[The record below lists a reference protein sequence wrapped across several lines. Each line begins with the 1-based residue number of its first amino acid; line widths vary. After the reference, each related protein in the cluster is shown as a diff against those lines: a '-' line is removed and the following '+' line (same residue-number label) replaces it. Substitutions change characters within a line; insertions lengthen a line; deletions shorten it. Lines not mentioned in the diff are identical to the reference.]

1 MRQKNHS
8 SFEILGSMEMPK
20 VEVYGNGK
28 LLENKDSFLDTH
40 KTVCFNVFVTMRK
53 MLSGKFVPQ
62 SLGLNSHVQSI

>member
-40 KTVCFNVFVTMRK
+40 KTQFVLMY
-53 MLSGKFVPQ
+53 L
-62 SLGLNSHVQSI
+62 LL